1 MKRIVVYE
9 SGTGFTEKYAKWI
22 AEDLGCEEKER
33 KHVNAQSLAEYDQVI
48 YGGWVMA
55 GMISG
60 YNKVKAM
67 NLKNLVVF
75 AVGMTIP
82 SDEVVAKLAEQNQIS
97 RESLFYFEGGFNP
110 EKLGFFKK
118 KIIGMIQK
126 SIEKKE
132 EKTEEDIYM
141 LQTCAGADR
150 TSREAI
156 ADLIAYCEV

>member
-22 AEDLGCEEKER
+22 AEELGCQVKSRKQVKAKE
-33 KHVNAQSLAEYDQVI
+33 LEEYDQVI

-60 YNKVKAM
+60 YKKMKAM

-82 SDEVVAKLAEQNQIS
+82 SEEVVAKLAEQNQIPTGKV
-97 RESLFYFEGGFNP
+97 FYFEGGFAP
-110 EKLGFFKK
+110 ENLGFIKR

-126 SIEKKE
+126 SIEDKQ

-141 LQTCAGADR
+141 LETCAGADR
-150 TSREAI
+150 TKREAI
-156 ADLIAYCEV
+156 ADLVAYCEA